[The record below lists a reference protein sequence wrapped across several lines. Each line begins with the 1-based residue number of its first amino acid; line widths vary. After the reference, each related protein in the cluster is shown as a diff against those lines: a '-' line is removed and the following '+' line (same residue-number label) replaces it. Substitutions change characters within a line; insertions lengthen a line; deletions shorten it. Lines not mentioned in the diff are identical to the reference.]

1 MIHSLKARL
10 TLWYTLLLA
19 VTSLIFFFV
28 IYLVLVRNLND
39 RLDNNLYDDAKEIV
53 LLFERFGFERAAQ
66 EIALEVQGE
75 ERQVRFYRIFSP
87 AAQLISATDLSA
99 WQHLAAQPEYRPE
112 PGQMVFS
119 SLPVAGHHYPVRSVF
134 YGMKNGYF
142 LQVGMEPINNES
154 LFSLF
159 RETFAVAFVSLVV
172 VGAICGFLI
181 LLMALKGLTG
191 LQASFERVG
200 YGEFSHL
207 PISDREPAEIKTLI
221 QTFNNMQ
228 QRIQTLIAELRN
240 VTNNIA
246 HDLRSPITRIRG
258 MAETTLTGPQTLEE
272 YQETTGSII
281 EDCDTLVGMINTMLE
296 IAESDAGVTRIA
308 QVIVDISGMIHDAAD
323 IFLPV
328 AEDKGV
334 ELLVRCPPY
343 PVYTTGDK
351 VKLQRALANLVDNAL
366 KYTPS
371 GGGVTLALDQVG
383 NALIITLCDTG
394 IGIAEGD
401 LEHIFDR
408 FYRCDPSRS
417 TPGNGLGLALV
428 RAIVRLHRGQIEV
441 SSTLGKGSCFK
452 LTLPATQA

>member
-1 MIHSLKARL
+1 MIRSLKARL

-19 VTSLIFFFV
+19 LTSLVFFFV

-39 RLDNNLYDDAKEIV
+39 HLDNDLRDDAKEV
-53 LLFERFGFERAAQ
+53 AMFFERFGFERASQ

-75 ERQVRFYRIFSP
+75 DRQIRFYRIFSP
-87 AAQLISATDLSA
+87 AAQLLSATDLSA
-99 WQHLAAQPEYRPE
+99 WQHLAAQPEYHPE
-112 PGQMVFS
+112 PGQMIFS
-119 SLPVAGHHYPVRSVF
+119 SKQVAGHHYPVRSIF
-134 YGMKNGYF
+134 YGMKKGYF
-142 LQVGMEPINNES
+142 LQVGIEPLGNES

-159 RETFAVAFVSLVV
+159 RETFAIAFFSLVV

-181 LLMALKGLTG
+181 LLVALKGLTG
-191 LQASFERVG
+191 LKVSFERVG

-207 PISDREPAEIKTLI
+207 PLSGREPEELKTLI
-221 QTFNNMQ
+221 QTFNSMQ
-228 QRIQTLIAELRN
+228 QRIQTLIAELKN

-258 MAETTLTGPQTLEE
+258 MAETTLTGPQTLAE
-272 YQETTGSII
+272 YQDTTGSII

-296 IAESDAGVTRIA
+296 IAESDAGVTPIT

-334 ELLVRCPPY
+334 ELLVKCPPY

-366 KYTPS
+366 KYTPA
-371 GGGVTLALDQVG
+371 GGCVTLALDQVG
-383 NALIITLCDTG
+383 TALTITVSDTG
-394 IGIAEGD
+394 IGIAEKD
-401 LEHIFDR
+401 LESIFDR

-428 RAIVRLHRGQIEV
+428 RAIARLHKGQIKV
-441 SSTLGKGSCFK
+441 SSTLNKGSCFQ
-452 LTLPATQA
+452 LTLPATQE